1 MHQIL
6 GKSHKSRKDFGRAI
20 VFRMHQSGAMVGEW
34 LSWETILRRIY
45 KSLISNNKKSDFG
58 VGFFAEIARKPGAGR
73 AQEGLIR

>member
-1 MHQIL
+1 
-6 GKSHKSRKDFGRAI
+6 
-20 VFRMHQSGAMVGEW
+20 MHQSGAMVGEW